1 MAKTVTDISK
11 IVYNK
16 MSQAKYDAL
25 AQSGE
30 LDDTQFYITPDK
42 EYAKTLDNPS
52 HDTAPS
58 TKTIVNLINNLYPVG
73 TIYYGVQDTC
83 PLETI
88 ITGSKWIKI
97 STNILISQDSTST
110 MLPMNVWQ
118 RNA

>member
-25 AQSGE
+25 AQAGE
-30 LDDTQFYITPDK
+30 LDDTQLYITHDK
-42 EYAKTLDNPS
+42 EQAKTLDNPS